1 MGRTG
6 LIVVMAGLWLLLAAQ
21 LGLAFAGL
29 PPAVTTGLVMVIAAG
44 QAGLVLWFDMRLG
57 EAPALVRLVAFG
69 AVGWLSVLF
78 GLGLADWLTR

>member
-1 MGRTG
+1 MGLAGVLG
-6 LIVVMAGLWLLLAAQ
+6 LLWVLLAAEI
-21 LGLAFAGL
+21 GLDRAGL
-29 PPAVTTGLVMVIAAG
+29 PFGLMTALVMLCAAG
-44 QAGLVLWFDMRLG
+44 QALLVLWFDMRLG